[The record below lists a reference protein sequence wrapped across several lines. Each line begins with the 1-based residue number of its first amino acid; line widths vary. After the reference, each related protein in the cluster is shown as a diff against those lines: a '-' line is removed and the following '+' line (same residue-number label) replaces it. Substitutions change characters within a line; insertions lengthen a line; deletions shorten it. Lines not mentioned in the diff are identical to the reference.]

1 MCCKLQLIPVHQQRN
16 EEDPMPSSLPTTPTL
31 PLTCENCQGPF
42 SADHQCHSVEVKLA
56 QSMLDPVDIYFI
68 ANIVANVSSWNMTA
82 KPKHPQKCNRISNFS
97 LMIILPRG
105 RELQISY

>member
-1 MCCKLQLIPVHQQRN
+1 MCAR
-16 EEDPMPSSLPTTPTL
+16 
-31 PLTCENCQGPF
+31 G
-42 SADHQCHSVEVKLA
+42 A
-56 QSMLDPVDIYFI
+56 QSMLDPVDIYSI

-105 RELQISY
+105 RELQISYYIVSAQSFWTLCSINYLKLKTKNS